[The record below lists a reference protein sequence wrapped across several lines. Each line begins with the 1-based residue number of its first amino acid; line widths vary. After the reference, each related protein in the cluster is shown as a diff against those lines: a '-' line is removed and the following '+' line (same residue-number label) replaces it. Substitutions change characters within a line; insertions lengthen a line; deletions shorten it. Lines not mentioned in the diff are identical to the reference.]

1 MSDFAATDA
10 EQELR
15 MDQMRADIDLKRR
28 QAATEWP
35 KTWTAMLVALAT
47 IMALIFGTFGYLIG
61 MRSH

>member
-1 MSDFAATDA
+1 MSHFAATDV

-28 QAATEWP
+28 QAAIEWP

-47 IMALIFGTFGYLIG
+47 IMALTFGTFGYLIG